1 MSTSS
6 IRKGRRK
13 TWFLATLL
21 GVFGTFLFMGAGN
34 ALAASCAQ
42 VGATVTINLGNET
55 AVVSV
60 GNLSHINVN
69 GVWCAPATTANTDV
83 IEVNGTGSAGI
94 GDTLVIDQ
102 SGGYFVPGLTAEPA
116 GLNEIEFLLGA
127 AGVGPPSNVVENLV
141 IQGNATA
148 DTITIGDGLIYPG
161 LGLPQQGIGDT
172 ANPAPLAAGDV
183 GIVNLNN
190 DEDADVFIDS
200 TIAGAVAPFLGY
212 PFITANGNTGADTIS
227 GAGQKGTGAAAGA
240 AAFALGFVPANFG
253 LFITGGNGDDALTG
267 GNGDDIIQT
276 GAGNDVADGGVS
288 NEDLVLGS
296 FCLGSFDAAGN
307 PGFADLEGD
316 TIDYSASTGPITANL
331 DALPGPIGTATK
343 PDGADILQNI
353 ENIVGSPAND
363 TLSGDNT
370 QNIILGIA
378 GDDTLA
384 GDGGNDCVFGND
396 GNDTFDENEGLGE
409 SGAGGGFTTDNGA
422 DFILGGGGLDDTITY
437 SARTTP
443 INVYLDPV
451 PSGFLGV
458 IGGTQPPFPFAF
470 EGFCG
475 LEVLENGVARPQQRG
490 IFGIGTFYIVPD
502 GADLGSDG
510 FSGNPADENDCVF
523 EDTENAVSGSGN
535 DRLVANFVANAK
547 DNEFTGNN
555 GNDLMSGG
563 RGNDWFHEGTAANGS
578 DDMDGGTGSDT
589 CDYSGRTGSVNGSI
603 DGSDNDGEAGEGDN
617 CGGVVTV
624 GAIALIIDF
633 FNETITIGPAP
644 GEGQPSSPQNTE
656 NIAGG
661 SGNDVLAGNDQQNIL
676 SGNAGNDELTG
687 FAGQDVLNGGDGDD
701 SSNGGTGNDA
711 IDGGL
716 GTDWVNYS
724 TATAGVVVNLA
735 AGSSSGADGNDT
747 LTGNENANGSSH
759 QDSLRGDSGNN
770 TLNGRGANDA
780 IQGLDGDD
788 NINGGAGNDEIGGGT
803 GNDVAN
809 GGTGADAI
817 RGGADDDRLGG
828 GPGPDT
834 LMGGAGDDVLS
845 GGAQRDDMR
854 GGPGTDRCNPGSPG
868 FARGDTASGCES

>member
-1 MSTSS
+1 
-6 IRKGRRK
+6 
-13 TWFLATLL
+13 LL

-42 VGATVTINLGNET
+42 VGAVVTINIGNET

-69 GVWCAPATTANTDV
+69 GVWCSPATTANTDV
-83 IEVNGTGSAGI
+83 IEVNGTGVV
-94 GDTLVIDQ
+94 DTLVIDQ
-102 SGGYFVPGLTAEPA
+102 SGGYFVPGLTAEPE
-116 GLNEIEFLLGA
+116 GINEIEFLLGA
-127 AGVGPPSNVVENLV
+127 AGAGPPSNQIENLV

-148 DTITIGDGLIYPG
+148 DVITIGDGLVYPG
-161 LGLPQQGIGDT
+161 AGVQQAIGAA

-200 TIAGAVAPFLGY
+200 TLAPVAPDFLTY
-212 PFITANGNTGADTIS
+212 PFITVNGNTGADTIS
-227 GAGQKGTGAAAGA
+227 GAGQKGTGAAVGA
-240 AAFALGFVPANFG
+240 AAFAAGFVPPNLG
-253 LFITGGNGDDALTG
+253 LVINGGPGDDALTG
-267 GNGDDIIQT
+267 GNGDDIFST
-276 GAGNDVADGGVS
+276 GAGNDVVDGGVS
-288 NEDLVLGS
+288 NEDLILGS
-296 FCLGSFDAAGN
+296 FCLGAFDAAGN
-307 PGFADLEGD
+307 PGFADLDGD
-316 TIDYSASTGPITANL
+316 TVDYSASAGPITANL

-343 PDGADILQNI
+343 PDGSDILQNT
-353 ENIVGSPAND
+353 ENLVGSPAND

-370 QNIILGIA
+370 QNVLLGLA

-422 DFILGGGGLDDTITY
+422 DFILGGGGLDDHITY

-470 EGFCG
+470 EGLCG
-475 LEVLENGVARPQQRG
+475 LEIVNDGVARPQQRG
-490 IFGIGTFYIVPD
+490 IIGIGVFHIVPD

-510 FSGNPADENDCVF
+510 FSGHPADESDCVF
-523 EDTENAVSGSGN
+523 EDTENATTGSGN

-547 DNEFTGNN
+547 DNEFTANN

-563 RGNDWFHEGTAANGS
+563 RGNDIFHEGTAANGA

-589 CDYSGRTGSVNGSI
+589 CDYSGRTGAVNGSI

-624 GAIALIIDF
+624 GAIGFIIDF
-633 FNETITIGPAP
+633 VNEVIIIGPVP
-644 GEGQPSSPQNTE
+644 GEGQPSSAQNTE
-656 NIAGG
+656 NIDGG
-661 SGNDVLAGNDQQNIL
+661 SGNDVLAGNDQQNVL
-676 SGNAGNDELTG
+676 RGNAGNDELTG

-711 IDGGL
+711 IDGGA
-716 GTDWVNYS
+716 GNDWVNYS
-724 TATAGVVVNLA
+724 TATGGVVVNLA
-735 AGSSSGADGNDT
+735 AGTSSGADGNDT
-747 LTGNENANGSSH
+747 LTGNENATGSSF

-770 TLNGRGANDA
+770 VLNGRGADDA

-788 NINGGAGNDEIGGGT
+788 TINGAAGADELGGSGGNDRINGG
-803 GNDVAN
+803 N
-809 GGTGADAI
+809 GPDAI
-817 RGGADDDRLGG
+817 RGGGGDDNLQG
-828 GPGPDT
+828 GPGRDV
-834 LMGGAGDDVLS
+834 LMGGNGDDRLS
-845 GGAQRDDMR
+845 GGAGADDHR
-854 GGPGTDRCNPGSPG
+854 GGRGTDRCIPGSPG
-868 FARGDTASGCES
+868 LGRGDTARGCES